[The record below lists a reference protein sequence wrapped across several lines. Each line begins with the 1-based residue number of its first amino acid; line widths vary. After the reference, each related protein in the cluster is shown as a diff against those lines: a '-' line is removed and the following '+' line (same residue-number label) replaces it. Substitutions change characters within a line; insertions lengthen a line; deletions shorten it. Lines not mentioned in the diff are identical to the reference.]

1 MPMRVSHRV
10 LSAPICVPNS
20 GSCIFPVS
28 LNALNAPVSTNL
40 HPEVVSIYNISHTR
54 IICHDHS
61 GRSWQLCPALDWFER
76 ERSSVPAAFSGLRK
90 TAAYTEQI
98 SPKLTHAQVLMG

>member
-1 MPMRVSHRV
+1 MPMRVSHSV

-40 HPEVVSIYNISHTR
+40 HPDLEASYNVSHT
-54 IICHDHS
+54 
-61 GRSWQLCPALDWFER
+61 QTALITAQAMVA
-76 ERSSVPAAFSGLRK
+76 VPWPP
-90 TAAYTEQI
+90 
-98 SPKLTHAQVLMG
+98 PKALSLQHCIQV